1 MMWTKRLLLLLVLF
15 GFIFTLNYTSYKI
28 DTMLGIENQGLVK
41 VGHGADGKLVISL
54 IGTSFPLAVEAEKL
68 TGANSR
74 LREAVDKSIQIA
86 RKAISRGNET
96 ALVVREAVQKTLEEA
111 ENLARGYWAG
121 SR

>member
-28 DTMLGIENQGLVK
+28 DTMLGIENQGLFK
-41 VGHGADGKLVISL
+41 VGYGADGKIVFSL
-54 IGTSFPLAVEAEKL
+54 IGTSFPLAVETEKL
-68 TGANSR
+68 KGANSR

-96 ALVVREAVQKTLEEA
+96 TLAILEAVQRTLEEA
-111 ENLARGYWAG
+111 GNLARGYWAG
-121 SR
+121 AR